1 MENTENKSLPT
12 TWSVKLEEDTKQEIK
27 DILEQDGQ
35 QAKELFKDMLGLYK
49 LNRLKDISFLSA
61 DADEL
66 KTLTTRII
74 NIYANAGER
83 FDTLIKDRAREH
95 QEEQEHVKSIV
106 DELNDLTAGQEQ
118 EIKALKEKLKEVQA
132 ERVNLETDLNTK
144 VYQANQVNQKNE
156 ALIGEYKEKIDTLTG
171 LVNEF
176 KGFKDEVTAL
186 KQEREQQKEA
196 NNELKGK
203 LKEAEQQQEQTNKEI
218 LAQQQKHKE
227 ALESLKSKM
236 VLECEKEALR
246 VQKAQQDELQRVRD
260 EYNTQ
265 LKELFSQLRE
275 KEQPEPE
282 QEQEQ
287 EQE

>member
-1 MENTENKSLPT
+1 ME
-12 TWSVKLEEDTKQEIK
+12 TWSIKTDEETKKELQRIQAEEGKEGKDFLK
-27 DILEQDGQ
+27 DILT
-35 QAKELFKDMLGLYK
+35 AYK
-49 LNRLKDISFLSA
+49 TSNLKDKHPLLTGDTA
-61 DADEL
+61 EL
-66 KTLTTRII
+66 KQMTNRMFEIYLNVAERFNTLTTVT
-74 NIYANAGER
+74 ER
-83 FDTLIKDRAREH
+83 EA
-95 QEEQEHVKSIV
+95 QE
-106 DELNDLTAGQEQ
+106 
-118 EIKALKEKLKEVQA
+118 LKETYSQEKITLEELISRQKEELKIIKEQLKEVQA
-132 ERVNLETDLNTK
+132 DRVNLENDLNTK
-144 VYQANQVNQKNE
+144 VDQVNQVNQKNE
-156 ALIGEYKEKIDTLTG
+156 ALISEYKEKINTLTG

-196 NNELKGK
+196 NNELKDK
-203 LKEAEQQQEQTNKEI
+203 LKEAEQEQEQTNKEI

-236 VLECEKEALR
+236 VIECEKEALR

-265 LKELFSQLRE
+265 LKELFSQLGE

-287 EQE
+287 EQTNKA

>member
-1 MENTENKSLPT
+1 MENTENKPLPT
-12 TWSVKLEEDTKQEIK
+12 TWSVKLDEDTKQEIK
-27 DILEQDGQ
+27 GILEQDGQ

-49 LNRLKDISFLSA
+49 LNKLKDVSFLSA

-95 QEEQEHVKSIV
+95 QAEKEHVKSIV
-106 DELNDLTAGQEQ
+106 DELKELTAEQEQ
-118 EIKALKEKLKEVQA
+118 ELKALNETLKEVQA
-132 ERVNLETDLNTK
+132 DRVNLETDLNTK

-156 ALIGEYKEKIDTLTG
+156 ALISEYKEKIDTLTG

-176 KGFKDEVTAL
+176 KGFKEEVTAL

-196 NNELKGK
+196 NNELKDK
-203 LKEAEQQQEQTNKEI
+203 LKEAEQEQEQTNKEI

-227 ALESLKSKM
+227 ALESLKNKM

-282 QEQEQ
+282 QKQGKK
-287 EQE
+287 